1 MILGLVCL
9 AVSVAAQPA
18 RRRAQQ
24 KPKSN
29 ADNVT
34 IRQQIAFPV
43 AQEMPSDV
51 VWRRDIY
58 RELNLT
64 DDANAGLYYP
74 VEPIGSQMNLFTY
87 LFKLIMS
94 GRVRAY
100 EYRLDG
106 NETFT
111 DSAVIKPLQFLDNY
125 HIYYERNG
133 RQVRID
139 NSDIPSREVKGYYL
153 KESDY
158 YDQGTSTF
166 HRQVIALCPIM
177 YREDDF
183 GDLGTGAETK
193 YPLFWVR
200 YSDIAPYLS
209 KQIIM
214 TSDINNAATMS
225 IDDYFTTN
233 QYKGKIYKTTNMLGR
248 TLAEYCKTDSAMTKE
263 QRKIEKE
270 ISDFE
275 KNIFGDQA
283 KKDSLDSIAS
293 AQKDVKG
300 VKKTRR
306 NRRSGGSSST
316 VRRSN
321 RRASGGSTG
330 GSARVTVRRERH

>member
-1 MILGLVCL
+1 MTL
-9 AVSVAAQPA
+9 ATLA
-18 RRRAQQ
+18 
-24 KPKSN
+24 
-29 ADNVT
+29 
-34 IRQQIAFPV
+34 
-43 AQEMPSDV
+43 
-51 VWRRDIY
+51 
-58 RELNLT
+58 
-64 DDANAGLYYP
+64 
-74 VEPIGSQMNLFTY
+74 
-87 LFKLIMS
+87 
-94 GRVRAY
+94 
-100 EYRLDG
+100 
-106 NETFT
+106 
-111 DSAVIKPLQFLDNY
+111 
-125 HIYYERNG
+125 
-133 RQVRID
+133 
-139 NSDIPSREVKGYYL
+139 
-153 KESDY
+153 
-158 YDQGTSTF
+158 
-166 HRQVIALCPIM
+166 
-177 YREDDF
+177 
-183 GDLGTGAETK
+183 TGAETK